1 MQIEGGIIA
10 DGIFR
15 RESLIDIDAEPG
27 FFVAPHHAVADFG
40 RAGKDLPEDR
50 AEIRTFLNPE
60 IRGCQIEVHVSGM
73 SHR

>member
-15 RESLIDIDAEPG
+15 RESLVDINAEAG

-40 RAGKDLPEDR
+40 CAGKDLAQGR

-60 IRGCQIEVHVSGM
+60 IRGCQIEMHVSGM
-73 SHR
+73 AHR